1 MLKQPH
7 SQPKIIELQI
17 VLVAFGTLGVL
28 DLVPLEKVK
37 FVIYYASF
45 LVNFLFKSSIL
56 NILIYFLRYLNASQL
71 SDVINSVT
79 KYLFLKTFKINNK
92 VSKNNKT

>member
-45 LVNFLFKSSIL
+45 LVNFLFKSTIL
-56 NILIYFLRYLNASQL
+56 NILILSKRGLIRLIIRYFTYN
-71 SDVINSVT
+71 
-79 KYLFLKTFKINNK
+79 KFLLLL
-92 VSKNNKT
+92 